1 MRVIILTSSKNAS
14 GGSRQALYLAEG
26 LEKKGHDVVFFAP
39 QSSKLRQLNPNLNW
53 QDLPDKGF
61 FKIKKALENALLTSD
76 SSPVILHSFHNKG
89 VKLAAFLGTLWR
101 IKGLPIACAAHRG
114 VIYKPNNPLPYLLPG
129 IRQFIVN
136 SQACA
141 NTLPLL
147 WRKNRVTVVYNS
159 IPKERVTPL
168 TDASTMRASLN
179 IHHDA
184 TVIGTVANNTP
195 VKGISYL
202 LQAFAQ
208 IKKPNTVLL
217 MVGLAEE
224 KWQAQL
230 NELGIT
236 ENVRII
242 PRTNNVA
249 DYMNIFDLFVLPSL
263 MESQPNVLLEA
274 MCMGLPAVATA
285 VGGVPEILQHKELL
299 CPPKNS
305 SALTAK
311 IELILDIP
319 DNPDN
324 PELLRKAAQVN
335 LEQSKMF
342 SEDYRINKIE
352 EIYRKMLAELK

>member
-1 MRVIILTSSKNAS
+1 MRIIILSSSSNAS
-14 GGSRQALYLAEG
+14 GGSRQALYLAKG
-26 LEKKGHDVVFFAP
+26 FFEKGYEVYFFAP
-39 QSSKLRQLNPNLNW
+39 PESQLRPLLPNINW
-53 QDLPDKGF
+53 QDLPK
-61 FKIKKALENALLTSD
+61 KIVSAKKMLEKII
-76 SSPVILHSFHNKG
+76 SPNSPTIIHAFHNRG
-89 VKLAAFLGTLWR
+89 VKLTAYLATLWR
-101 IKGLPIACAAHRG
+101 IKGLPVACVAHRG

-159 IPKERVTPL
+159 IPKERVTPAI
-168 TDASTMRASLN
+168 DASTMRASLSIPQN
-179 IHHDA
+179 A
-184 TVIGTVANNTP
+184 TVIGTVANNAP

-208 IKKPNTVLL
+208 IKRPNTILL
-217 MVGLAEE
+217 MFGLAEE
-224 KWQAQL
+224 KWQAQI
-230 NELGIT
+230 NELGIA

-242 PRTNNVA
+242 PRSNNVA
-249 DYMNIFDLFVLPSL
+249 DYMNTFNLFVLPSL

-299 CPPKNS
+299 CPPKDS
-305 SALTAK
+305 LALANK
-311 IELILDIP
+311 IMLALG
-319 DNPDN
+319 N
-324 PELLRKAAQVN
+324 PELLKHAAQAN

-342 SEDYRINKIE
+342 SVDYRIARIE
-352 EIYRKMLAELK
+352 KIYREMLAELK